1 MSGGIIEP
9 FWHPAVSE
17 GFILDWDGVLAET
30 RLNFAPLRARYFDGK
45 FVPLFEAVETLP
57 PPLGEQLRKDIYDV
71 EMAGAESAVA
81 VEGAR
86 ELVEW
91 LEGEDIPWCV
101 VSRNCM
107 DSIILA
113 AERAGLPLPPVV
125 RSRDEPPVK
134 PAPEALWSAAE
145 QIGVPSGKCV
155 MVGDFVYDLVGARRA
170 GMRAVLVQRPDAEWK
185 HWADVS
191 FDRLSEFV
199 QSLKNPKAIVP
210 WEYAPLVSEKGE
222 NSLLAGRGK
231 GTVLS
236 SKTPD
241 VLLRLMKK
249 AEEGILFFRLD
260 DPDAPLL
267 PGQWRKLPG
276 LSPAWLD
283 RPLKAA
289 AEYVLGTRFP
299 FAALVA
305 EESSPDGVEWETI
318 SAPEGGTGE

>member
-1 MSGGIIEP
+1 MSESITAP
-9 FWHPAVSE
+9 FWHPAFSE

-30 RLNFAPLRARYFDGK
+30 RLNFAPIRAKYFGGR

-71 EMAGAESAVA
+71 EMAGAETASAVD
-81 VEGAR
+81 GAR

-91 LEGEDIPWCV
+91 LEGKDIPWCV

-107 DSIILA
+107 DSITLA
-113 AERAGLPLPPVV
+113 AEKAGLFLPPVV
-125 RSRDEPPVK
+125 RSRDLPPVK

-145 QIGVPSGKCV
+145 QIGVPPKKCV

-170 GMRAVLVQRPDAEWK
+170 GMRAVLVQRPEADWK

-199 QSLKNPKAIVP
+199 ESLKNPNPLVP
-210 WEYAPLVSEKGE
+210 WEYASLAAEKGV
-222 NSLLAGRGK
+222 NALLSGRRK

-236 SKTPD
+236 SKAPD
-241 VLLRLMKK
+241 ILSRLLEK

-260 DPDAPLL
+260 DLAAPLS
-267 PGQWRKLPG
+267 PNQWRNLPG
-276 LSPAWLD
+276 LSPSWLD
-283 RPLKAA
+283 QPLKTV

-299 FAALVA
+299 FAVLVA
-305 EESSPDGVEWETI
+305 DETCPDEIEWEKVPGAAEEI
-318 SAPEGGTGE
+318 